1 MRLNDARRHA
11 CHNGTGRNIFNDDA
25 ACGDDGAF
33 AHMDAFNH
41 DGIGADKDIV
51 IDDDGL
57 RGSGFNDA
65 GEHSAS
71 SNVAAASDS
80 GGPPITTPISIMVPS
95 PITAPMLIMAPIM
108 TTAPSPI
115 VT

>member
-71 SNVAAASDS
+71 SNAVSYTHLTLPTIA
-80 GGPPITTPISIMVPS
+80 
-95 PITAPMLIMAPIM
+95 
-108 TTAPSPI
+108 
-115 VT
+115 